1 MQRLFISATLFFGT
15 AIGLAMGYPIAAL
28 AQSPEV
34 PTPGGCLVGTP
45 DGTFEGDR
53 PLTRDQFA
61 AGLDAC
67 LRPLETQL
75 NLEQYATRAEVEAT
89 IQRQLELNRELGTL
103 NDRVDELLGEPSTPS
118 DLPDA
123 VPDQE

>member
-1 MQRLFISATLFFGT
+1 MQQFVISTTLIFLATGIT
-15 AIGLAMGYPIAAL
+15 HPIAAL
-28 AQSPEV
+28 AQSAEV
-34 PTPGGCLVGTP
+34 PVAGDCLVGTP

-53 PLTRDQFA
+53 PLTRNEFA

-89 IQRQLELNRELGTL
+89 IQRQLELNRELGVL
-103 NDRVDELLGEPSTPS
+103 GDRVNELLGEPSAPS
-118 DLPDA
+118 TQPNAIPD
-123 VPDQE
+123 